1 METADH
7 MLETEYILLVLA
19 MGLVT
24 YIPRWLPLF
33 FLSKRRL
40 PEWFIEW
47 LDMIPV
53 AILSALIFSDL
64 FVTGDPR
71 SLDILQLKSLVAIPT
86 FLFALK
92 TKSLGGT
99 VVVGMVLF
107 WMGTEFFGG

>member
-1 METADH
+1 MPETG
-7 MLETEYILLVLA
+7 YILLVIG

-24 YIPRWLPLF
+24 YIPRWFPLF
-33 FLSKRRL
+33 FLSQRKL
-40 PEWFIEW
+40 PQWFIEW

-71 SLDILQLKSLVAIPT
+71 YLEVLQVKSIVAIPT

-99 VVVGMVLF
+99 VILGMVLF
-107 WMGTEFFGG
+107 WLAGMFAGN